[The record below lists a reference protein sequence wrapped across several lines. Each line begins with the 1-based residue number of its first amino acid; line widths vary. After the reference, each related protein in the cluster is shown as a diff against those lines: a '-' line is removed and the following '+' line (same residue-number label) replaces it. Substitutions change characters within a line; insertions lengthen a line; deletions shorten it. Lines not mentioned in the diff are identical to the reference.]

1 MTLLNKI
8 LAAAL
13 LFALLI
19 FIWRVLLGKHEKRV
33 FHQSVQFIAKII
45 VIVAI
50 MAGLLSVYQR
60 YF

>member
-19 FIWRVLLGKHEKRV
+19 FIWRVLLGKHEKQV
-33 FHQSVQFIAKII
+33 FHQTVQFIAKII

-50 MAGLLSVYQR
+50 MVGLLSVYQR